1 MAFCPSCGNSVT
13 PADRF
18 CAKCGAAQPVT
29 GPVPPPRRSGGKTG
43 LDDIS
48 PRNASILCYIPIV
61 GWIAALFV
69 LAADRFRQMRDVRF
83 HAFQGLYL
91 FVTWLI
97 VDLVTK
103 EILPQG
109 WLIGRPLK
117 VAVFAAWV
125 YMLYQTSRGLM
136 VRLPFIGELAD
147 RSVDE
152 QK

>member
-13 PADRF
+13 PVDRF

-29 GPVPPPRRSGGKTG
+29 GPVPPPRRPGAKTG
-43 LDDIS
+43 MEDLS
-48 PRNASILCYIPIV
+48 PRNASIVCYIPMI

-103 EILPQG
+103 EIVPHA
-109 WLIGRPLK
+109 WMVGRPLK
-117 VAVFAAWV
+117 MAVFAAWI
-125 YMLYQTSRGLM
+125 YMLYQTSRDIM
-136 VRLPFIGELAD
+136 VRLPFLGELAD

>member
-13 PADRF
+13 PVDRF

-29 GPVPPPRRSGGKTG
+29 GPVPPPRPHGARSGV
-43 LDDIS
+43 DEIS
-48 PRNASILCYIPIV
+48 PRNASILCYIPMV

-69 LAADRFRQMRDVRF
+69 LAAERFRQLREVRF

-103 EILPQG
+103 EILPHG
-109 WLIGRPLK
+109 ALVGRPIK
-117 VAVFAAWV
+117 VALFAAWV
-125 YMLYQTSRGLM
+125 YMLYQTSRDIM